1 MINTELYQKKKK
13 IKKGNMEKIDIKICL
28 EKKKQKLKEYLK
40 IK

>member
-28 EKKKQKLKEYLK
+28 EKKTETKRISKN
-40 IK
+40 